1 MEQKST
7 LKLAIGLLPA
17 VISSTIMCLMLSMTM
32 LAALNNVV
40 GRFVGVLAACGIY
53 FALIYNNMQKA
64 GSEDRGKVLFYGAK
78 EDIFKGLKA
87 GLLVS
92 VPFLVASAL
101 LVAAY
106 FNEGLRG
113 FVPFFRLINSPYMTF
128 FASLMPPTRTFAEY
142 ELWRVLV
149 SAATPLFMP
158 LFAMGAYMLGYA
170 SPRAEKIGKKTEAEL
185 MRELI

>member
-7 LKLAIGLLPA
+7 LKLAVGLLPA
-17 VISSTIMCLMLSMTM
+17 VISSTVMCLMLSMTV

-53 FALIYNNMQKA
+53 FALIYSNMHKNGNA
-64 GSEDRGKVLFYGAK
+64 DRNRVQFYDAK
-78 EDIFKGLKA
+78 EDIFRGLKA

-92 VPFLVASAL
+92 IPFFATSFL

-106 FNEGLRG
+106 FNTDLRG
-113 FVPFFRLINSPYMTF
+113 YVPLFRLINSPYMTF
-128 FASLMPPTRTFAEY
+128 FASLMPPTRMFSEY
-142 ELWRVLV
+142 ELWRVLI
-149 SAATPLFMP
+149 SAAAPLFMP
-158 LFAMGAYMLGYA
+158 LIAMCAYFMGYA
-170 SPRAEKIGKKTEAEL
+170 APRSENAGKKSEAEL